1 MFLKEFLLR
10 VYGWLERGKKRGP
23 GVFAYRMRTGAL
35 YQQHFPND
43 EHIEHSVSP
52 MES

>member
-1 MFLKEFLLR
+1 
-10 VYGWLERGKKRGP
+10 
-23 GVFAYRMRTGAL
+23 MRTGAL

-52 MES
+52 MESWKVAVDCLVSAVA